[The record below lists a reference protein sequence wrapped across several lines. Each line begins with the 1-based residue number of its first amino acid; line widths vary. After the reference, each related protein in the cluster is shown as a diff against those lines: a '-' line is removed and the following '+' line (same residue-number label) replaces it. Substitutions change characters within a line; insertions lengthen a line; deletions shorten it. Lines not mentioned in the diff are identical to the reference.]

1 MGARLLGEVLVAD
14 VVRAALV
21 QTSWT
26 GDKES
31 MIKAH
36 EDYARQAAAAG
47 ARVICF
53 QELFYGPYF
62 CQKQDTE
69 YYEYAESVPGPTTER
84 FAALAQ
90 ELGMV
95 MVLPVYEQE
104 QPGVLYNTA
113 AVIDADGTYLGKYRK
128 NHIPQVKGFW
138 EKFYFRPGNLGY
150 PIFDTAVG
158 RIGVYICYDRHFPE
172 GWRALGLAG
181 AKIVFNPSAT
191 HRGLSSYL
199 WQLEQP
205 AAAVANEYFIG
216 AINRVGI
223 ESEYGD
229 NDFYGTSYFVD
240 PEGKFVGDVGH
251 DHDPELI
258 VRDLDLSLLDTVRDR
273 WQFYRDRRPDAY
285 GDLTKP

>member
-1 MGARLLGEVLVAD
+1 MAE

-47 ARVICF
+47 AKVICF

-62 CQKQDTE
+62 CQKQDAE

-191 HRGLSSYL
+191 SRGLSAYL
-199 WQLEQP
+199 WKLEQP
-205 AAAVANEYFIG
+205 ASAVANEYFIG

-223 ESEYGD
+223 ESEFGD

-258 VRDLDLSLLDTVRDR
+258 VRDLDLGLLDTVRDR